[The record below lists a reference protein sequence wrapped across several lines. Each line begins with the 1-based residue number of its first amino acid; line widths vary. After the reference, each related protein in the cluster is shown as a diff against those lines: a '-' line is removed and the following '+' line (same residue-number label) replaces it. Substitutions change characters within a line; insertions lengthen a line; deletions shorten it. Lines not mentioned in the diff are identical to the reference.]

1 MSKQKNI
8 TYHRYFVT
16 ISPKSGTVS
25 LEQLVAFKETMIKKA
40 SKYAFVVEEGANGTH
55 PHVHLLIEYPENKRK
70 DTLIASVKNLV
81 KRMAI
86 ETFVNVKPSY
96 NPLHL
101 LENYLTKEQVPEI
114 VGFDLSALR
123 QEVKGHN
130 RSVYRKDS
138 QRLRVTRDSFLDI
151 YEQLL
156 PRMNTTFTL
165 SGADEHLTELC
176 QLLYLDNYA
185 YSFPIYNK
193 RQVLDLLKLRYS
205 LNDKKII
212 IEFLS

>member
-1 MSKQKNI
+1 MKQKNT
-8 TYHRYFVT
+8 TYNRYFVT
-16 ISPKSGTVS
+16 VSPKSGTVS
-25 LEQLVAFKETMIKKA
+25 LEQLEAFKTKLTSKA
-40 SKYAFVVEEGANGTH
+40 SKFAFAIEHGANGDH
-55 PHVHLLIEYPENKRK
+55 PHAHLLIEFDSNKRK
-70 DTLIASVKNLV
+70 DTLTVTVKALCRRL
-81 KRMAI
+81 KI
-86 ETFVNVKPSY
+86 EAHINVKPSY

-101 LENYLTKEQVPEI
+101 LENYLTKEVEPEI
-114 VGFDLSALR
+114 VGFDLDTLR
-123 QEVKGHN
+123 KEVKGHN

-138 QRLRVTRDSFLDI
+138 QRLRITRDSFLDI

-156 PRMNTTFTL
+156 PRMTTTFTL
-165 SGADEHLTELC
+165 RGADEHLTELC